1 MPKKKVKKVKKVKS
15 VKKTKAAK
23 KKKIIKKIKPIKK
36 GPKALGK
43 VTHFFDR
50 ISVAI
55 IKTAGTIK
63 VGDFLRFLGK
73 TGEFVQQVDSIQINH
88 KNVPVVNKGAE
99 IGIKVDQEAKVGS
112 LVFPSSEK
120 EAKPKFEYQPIIA
133 KPANKILPPGPAA
146 LKELPKKDNLGDVKF
161 LNF

>member
-1 MPKKKVKKVKKVKS
+1 MPKKKVKKIKKVKS
-15 VKKTKAAK
+15 AKKVKAAK
-23 KKKIIKKIKPIKK
+23 NKKV
-36 GPKALGK
+36 KALGK

-55 IKTAGTIK
+55 VKTAGTIK

-73 TGEFVQQVDSIQINH
+73 AGEFVQKVDSIQINH

-99 IGIKVDQEAKVGS
+99 IGIKVIQEAKVGS

-120 EAKPKFEYQPIIA
+120 EAKPKFEYQPIMA
-133 KPANKILPPGPAA
+133 KPANKILLPGAVVP
-146 LKELPKKDNLGDVKF
+146 KELPKKDNLGDVKF
-161 LNF
+161 LSF